1 MQFLIVIFWCFLR
14 NVFVSLVRFSFSL
27 LDAVD
32 TRAFFRPFRS
42 GLKRRCQGSPFHC
55 RSIRV
60 SAYISK
66 CLLLLYVLYGLSLQ
80 YYFWQKCI

>member
-1 MQFLIVIFWCFLR
+1 
-14 NVFVSLVRFSFSL
+14 LVRFSFSL

-32 TRAFFRPFRS
+32 TRAFFVLS
-42 GLKRRCQGSPFHC
+42 DLASSVGVKGSLFLC
-55 RSIRV
+55 RSIRA